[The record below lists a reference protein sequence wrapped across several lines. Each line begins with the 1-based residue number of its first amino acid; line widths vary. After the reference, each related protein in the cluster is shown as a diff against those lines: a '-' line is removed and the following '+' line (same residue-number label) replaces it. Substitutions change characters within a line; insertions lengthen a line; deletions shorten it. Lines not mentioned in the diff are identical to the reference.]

1 MNAAY
6 NRTLELL
13 IRGGVVVL
21 RTHADYLL
29 APKRAGYEPP
39 RAARS
44 TKLLSLR
51 AHHWTLLLVALLQR
65 LGDGL
70 LLTDEVGLLRCRAAL
85 YLRTVLVDQ
94 GELLGG
100 RGHAVASHLRHR
112 RLLVL

>member
-6 NRTLELL
+6 NRTLEL
-13 IRGGVVVL
+13 RGGVVVL

-51 AHHWTLLLVALLQR
+51 AQV
-65 LGDGL
+65 D
-70 LLTDEVGLLRCRAAL
+70 
-85 YLRTVLVDQ
+85 RTKRRDCVRGCETPLDTP
-94 GELLGG
+94 LHLIFSGG
-100 RGHAVASHLRHR
+100 SGSASSTTR
-112 RLLVL
+112 

>member
-6 NRTLELL
+6 NRTLEL
-13 IRGGVVVL
+13 RGGVRVVVL

-51 AHHWTLLLVALLQR
+51 AQVDRTKQR
-65 LGDGL
+65 DC
-70 LLTDEVGLLRCRAAL
+70 V
-85 YLRTVLVDQ
+85 
-94 GELLGG
+94 
-100 RGHAVASHLRHR
+100 RGCDSLRHSPAFDFQR
-112 RLLVL
+112 RQRVGIINNTLMNM